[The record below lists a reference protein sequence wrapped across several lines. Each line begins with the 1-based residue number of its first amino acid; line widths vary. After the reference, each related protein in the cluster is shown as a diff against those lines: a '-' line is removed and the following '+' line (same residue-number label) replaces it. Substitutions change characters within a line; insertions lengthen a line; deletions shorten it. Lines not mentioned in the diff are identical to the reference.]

1 MGQSDESGEH
11 KARIGRLVAGQ
22 ILLGSGSDS
31 SAISYAV
38 EQRGAQQ
45 ISAMRHRVGSGRS
58 KLVEIPE
65 RAQPGPS
72 PPSGAYSQWSVAAR
86 IQYSRGGDGGH
97 TDQESQPSLRD
108 EEHGL
113 TSRSVRSHHGYRSSA
128 QVRRADY

>member
-11 KARIGRLVAGQ
+11 KARIGRLRAGQ

-58 KLVEIPE
+58 KLVEIPSARNPVLLLHPALIRNGLLLHE
-65 RAQPGPS
+65 FNIQ
-72 PPSGAYSQWSVAAR
+72 GAATAV
-86 IQYSRGGDGGH
+86 IQIK
-97 TDQESQPSLRD
+97 SLNRFFVMKN
-108 EEHGL
+108 
-113 TSRSVRSHHGYRSSA
+113 TA
-128 QVRRADY
+128 